1 MLRLLSN
8 LNLCTRFDAV
18 GEAGL
23 LAAGKTGTWVSK
35 TSDTDIGLPGSAGD
49 YAVGPVWTEATRDG
63 TGTGAGRWSPDVA
76 ANGNNLTVLMGNH
89 RAETDQYAGTPAVGA
104 RLEADAAGKLA
115 VITGGY
121 AVAYCT
127 KAAHSITH
135 LGSAT
140 NVIEYVSI

>member
-23 LAAGKTGTWVSK
+23 LVSGVTGSWVTK
-35 TSDTDIGLPGSAGD
+35 TSATEIDFPAAKAYAIGPI
-49 YAVGPVWTEATRDG
+49 WTESNRDG
-63 TGTGAGRWSPDVA
+63 SGTGAGRWSPDVA
-76 ANGNNLTVLMGNH
+76 ANGNNLTILMGNH
-89 RAETDQYAGTPAVGA
+89 RALTDQYTGTPAVGA
-104 RLEADAAGKLA
+104 RLEVAANGTLA
-115 VITGGY
+115 VTTGGY
-121 AVAYCT
+121 AVAYVT
-127 KAAHSITH
+127 KAQHSITH